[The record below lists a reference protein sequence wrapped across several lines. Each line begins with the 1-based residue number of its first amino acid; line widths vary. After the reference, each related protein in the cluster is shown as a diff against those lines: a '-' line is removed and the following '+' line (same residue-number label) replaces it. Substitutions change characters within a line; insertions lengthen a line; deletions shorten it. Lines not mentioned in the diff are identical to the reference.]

1 MPKPFDSYIGRG
13 MGLAYDDERLD
24 LGYGRTSSKFHKPRI
39 KGGRFPYVEPIAD
52 DSEEDEVAVS
62 DQAIADKIINKMATP
77 YKSSD
82 SLIGRSA
89 DRNAFVDG
97 NKPLGKTMGVMERA
111 SSHMVPFPS
120 MYDER
125 IQVGG
130 GVNGPMAIRPGTPPR
145 TGTTKGWS
153 RAPVL
158 FGDDV
163 EYSEIED
170 GEDANLIK
178 LRKVINYILQQEE
191 DAA

>member
-39 KGGRFPYVEPIAD
+39 KGGRFPYVEPIVD
-52 DSEEDEVAVS
+52 GGEEDEVEVA
-62 DQAIADKIINKMATP
+62 DKDIADRMINKMSTP

-89 DRNAFVDG
+89 DRNSYVDG
-97 NKPLGKTMGVMERA
+97 NRPLGKAMGVMEQT
-111 SSHMVPFPS
+111 SNHMVPFPS
-120 MYDER
+120 MYNKR
-125 IQVGG
+125 LQVGG
-130 GVNGPMAIRPGTPPR
+130 GVNGPMGIRPGVPPR

-158 FGDDV
+158 FGDDI
-163 EYSEIED
+163 EYSEIKD

>member
-1 MPKPFDSYIGRG
+1 M
-13 MGLAYDDERLD
+13 
-24 LGYGRTSSKFHKPRI
+24 
-39 KGGRFPYVEPIAD
+39 
-52 DSEEDEVAVS
+52 
-62 DQAIADKIINKMATP
+62 
-77 YKSSD
+77 YK
-82 SLIGRSA
+82 
-89 DRNAFVDG
+89 
-97 NKPLGKTMGVMERA
+97 K
-111 SSHMVPFPS
+111 
-120 MYDER
+120 R

-130 GVNGPMAIRPGTPPR
+130 GVNGPMAIRPGIPPR

-163 EYSEIED
+163 KYSEIEE